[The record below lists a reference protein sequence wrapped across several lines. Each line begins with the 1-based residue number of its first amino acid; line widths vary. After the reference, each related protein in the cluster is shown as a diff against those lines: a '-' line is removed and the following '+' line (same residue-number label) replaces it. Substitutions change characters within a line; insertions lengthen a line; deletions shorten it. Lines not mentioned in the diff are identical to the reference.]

1 MNNKNEIASEL
12 QKELD
17 SISEGALLSPEVI
30 RKKLIMWVIRN
41 SISVFLI
48 WYFWDHWFMKYALWI
63 LIPLSLFSLISI
75 VGFNYLVKR
84 KIAKSQGAVDELF
97 DVMKEED

>member
-1 MNNKNEIASEL
+1 MSNKNETVTGL

-17 SISEGALLSPEVI
+17 EISKGALLSPEII

-41 SISVFLI
+41 AISVFLI

-63 LIPLSLFSLISI
+63 IIPLSLFSLISI
-75 VGFNYLVKR
+75 VGFNYFVKR
-84 KIAKSQGAVDELF
+84 KIAKSQGAVDELS
-97 DVMKEED
+97 DVMRGEE